1 MRPSLPVLLLLAGVS
16 ALPLPCRAES
26 EVPLCDYDIALIE
39 QEGWSLDVAIACRTP
54 VEGFAFA
61 DDSRSTGSLSSPMS
75 AGGRS

>member
-1 MRPSLPVLLLLAGVS
+1 VRPSLPVLLLLAGVS

-61 DDSRSTGSLSSPMS
+61 DDFPVDWVALFTD
-75 AGGRS
+75 